1 MALKTFKPYT
11 KSTRG
16 TVLVDRTGL
25 WKGKPFKSL
34 VEPLNS
40 MRGRNNNG
48 HITSRNMSGGGHK
61 KMYRLVDFYRKKFD
75 MPGTVERIE
84 YDPNRSCYIMLVKF
98 DDGQH
103 FYYLAPQKINIG
115 DKVENGSD
123 KEIKVGNCMPLRDIP
138 VGINIHNVE
147 LNPGGGGKIARSA
160 GTSVTISGLDGNYS
174 LIKMISGEVRK
185 IDSRCMATIGVLSNP
200 DQKNIKIGKAG
211 RSRWLGRRPHT
222 RGVVMNPVDHPHG
235 GGEGKT
241 AGGRHPVSPTGQSAK
256 GLKTRNNKSTDKFI
270 VKKRNNRKDSKK

>member
-25 WKGKPFKSL
+25 WKGKPFKML
-34 VEPLNS
+34 VEPKNS

-75 MPGTVERIE
+75 VPGTVERIE
-84 YDPNRSCYIMLVKF
+84 YDPNRSCYIMLIKF
-98 DDGQH
+98 GDGTH
-103 FYYLAPQKINIG
+103 FYYLAPQKIKVG
-115 DKVENGSD
+115 DTVENGPE

-138 VGINIHNVE
+138 VGLNVHNVE
-147 LNPGGGGKIARSA
+147 LQPGGGGKIARSA

-174 LIKMISGEVRK
+174 LVKMTSGEVRK

-235 GGEGKT
+235 GGEGKS
-241 AGGRHPVSPTGQSAK
+241 AGGRHPVSPTGQGAK
-256 GLKTRNNKSTDKFI
+256 GLKTRTNARTDKFI
-270 VKKRNNRKDSKK
+270 VKRRNKRKDTKK